1 MPYFATDKEEY
12 PSEVI
17 SDTNTMENNSV
28 ITEKI
33 SNNKE
38 KKILLSK
45 RNLKTKDITYDSGT
59 GYIPNNNST
68 QPQTN
73 SYLRDLSVESIGN
86 RIKNQISTPVFAKI
100 KMLAQNSYEKIKF
113 YADTIFKAKS
123 QVMSRLLNN
132 PNWLYRQEFQEA
144 TRFESNI
151 FLADGLEKSLLKL
164 AEIMY
169 KSDTK
174 INSEERLSYVYLRN
188 GLANSTKKY
197 LLDNFEFSD
206 DERYQITQALAF
218 QEVDFMEKKDVYA
231 YTPTVNI
238 EKYEKLD
245 SEERKDYLSL
255 DKRMHRITE
264 GFAYDVGKVLKDAQE
279 KFRNQGRKDIFS
291 FTDWLKSWGFA
302 KSRAYQLI
310 NFTEYVDKLQNNTE
324 LDGQSMVET
333 FNSLPK
339 MMQYSIVKDR
349 DPDHQNQVEKLLSEK
364 VTETE
369 QYKKVLQDFYNAKDA
384 LDVSQAKQ
392 KELEAANRELQIKN
406 IAVQE
411 ENAKTQS
418 KLIESQQKIHKL
430 QTENYK
436 LQNQPVEQIQVP
448 PADYGEIKRLNKKL
462 IQDLE
467 KS

>member
-1 MPYFATDKEEY
+1 
-12 PSEVI
+12 
-17 SDTNTMENNSV
+17 
-28 ITEKI
+28 
-33 SNNKE
+33 
-38 KKILLSK
+38 
-45 RNLKTKDITYDSGT
+45 
-59 GYIPNNNST
+59 
-68 QPQTN
+68 
-73 SYLRDLSVESIGN
+73 
-86 RIKNQISTPVFAKI
+86 
-100 KMLAQNSYEKIKF
+100 
-113 YADTIFKAKS
+113 
-123 QVMSRLLNN
+123 MS
-132 PNWLYRQEFQEA
+132 
-144 TRFESNI
+144 
-151 FLADGLEKSLLKL
+151 
-164 AEIMY
+164 
-169 KSDTK
+169 
-174 INSEERLSYVYLRN
+174 
-188 GLANSTKKY
+188 
-197 LLDNFEFSD
+197 
-206 DERYQITQALAF
+206 
-218 QEVDFMEKKDVYA
+218 KKDVYV

-310 NFTEYVDKLQNNTE
+310 NFTEYVDKLQNSTE

-384 LDVSQAKQ
+384 LDVSQEKN

-411 ENAKTQS
+411 ENVKTQS

-467 KS
+467 KSEEKEKSLREKLEQSQSESDKDLSHLEVELKKVRQEKLELEKLLQGDQVKQNLEDFKKATVIVTEIKRSLVEVGKKLRKDEIKALTAKDLESLDFGEIVVQVSDLIDCLNEIQETRRTIEGEYSEIWGD

>member
-1 MPYFATDKEEY
+1 MQKENKIPKRFIPIDVDLFNNPKYHTLSNGAKLVYSVYSSRFRISFYHYLEEDYTYYDAEKGLFIYFANEDLARILNVSTRSITNYKRELLEFGLIEVQDTKNNGHRIYVKDVEPTPIDLDKEELAMPYFAIDEEENSSKETEND
-12 PSEVI
+12 SVV
-17 SDTNTMENNSV
+17 MENF
-28 ITEKI
+28 
-33 SNNKE
+33 SNVKA
-38 KKILLSK
+38 KKILLSNEK
-45 RNLKTKDITYDSGT
+45 LKNKDITYDSGT

-174 INSEERLSYVYLRN
+174 IHSEERLSYVYLRN

-218 QEVDFMEKKDVYA
+218 
-231 YTPTVNI
+231 
-238 EKYEKLD
+238 
-245 SEERKDYLSL
+245 
-255 DKRMHRITE
+255 
-264 GFAYDVGKVLKDAQE
+264 
-279 KFRNQGRKDIFS
+279 
-291 FTDWLKSWGFA
+291 
-302 KSRAYQLI
+302 
-310 NFTEYVDKLQNNTE
+310 
-324 LDGQSMVET
+324 
-333 FNSLPK
+333 
-339 MMQYSIVKDR
+339 
-349 DPDHQNQVEKLLSEK
+349 
-364 VTETE
+364 
-369 QYKKVLQDFYNAKDA
+369 
-384 LDVSQAKQ
+384 
-392 KELEAANRELQIKN
+392 
-406 IAVQE
+406 
-411 ENAKTQS
+411 
-418 KLIESQQKIHKL
+418 
-430 QTENYK
+430 
-436 LQNQPVEQIQVP
+436 
-448 PADYGEIKRLNKKL
+448 
-462 IQDLE
+462 
-467 KS
+467 

>member
-1 MPYFATDKEEY
+1 
-12 PSEVI
+12 
-17 SDTNTMENNSV
+17 
-28 ITEKI
+28 
-33 SNNKE
+33 
-38 KKILLSK
+38 
-45 RNLKTKDITYDSGT
+45 
-59 GYIPNNNST
+59 
-68 QPQTN
+68 
-73 SYLRDLSVESIGN
+73 
-86 RIKNQISTPVFAKI
+86 
-100 KMLAQNSYEKIKF
+100 
-113 YADTIFKAKS
+113 
-123 QVMSRLLNN
+123 MS
-132 PNWLYRQEFQEA
+132 
-144 TRFESNI
+144 
-151 FLADGLEKSLLKL
+151 
-164 AEIMY
+164 
-169 KSDTK
+169 
-174 INSEERLSYVYLRN
+174 
-188 GLANSTKKY
+188 
-197 LLDNFEFSD
+197 
-206 DERYQITQALAF
+206 
-218 QEVDFMEKKDVYA
+218 KKDVYI

-310 NFTEYVDKLQNNTE
+310 NFTEYVDKLQNSTE

-467 KS
+467 KSEEKEKSLREKLEQSQSESDKDLSYLEVELKKVKQEKLELEKLLQGDQGDQVKQNLEDFKKATVIVTEIKRSLVEVGKKLRKDEIKALTAKDLESLDFGEIVVQVSDLIDCLNEIQETSRTIEGEYSEI

>member
-1 MPYFATDKEEY
+1 
-12 PSEVI
+12 
-17 SDTNTMENNSV
+17 
-28 ITEKI
+28 
-33 SNNKE
+33 
-38 KKILLSK
+38 
-45 RNLKTKDITYDSGT
+45 
-59 GYIPNNNST
+59 
-68 QPQTN
+68 
-73 SYLRDLSVESIGN
+73 
-86 RIKNQISTPVFAKI
+86 
-100 KMLAQNSYEKIKF
+100 
-113 YADTIFKAKS
+113 
-123 QVMSRLLNN
+123 MS
-132 PNWLYRQEFQEA
+132 
-144 TRFESNI
+144 
-151 FLADGLEKSLLKL
+151 
-164 AEIMY
+164 
-169 KSDTK
+169 
-174 INSEERLSYVYLRN
+174 
-188 GLANSTKKY
+188 
-197 LLDNFEFSD
+197 
-206 DERYQITQALAF
+206 
-218 QEVDFMEKKDVYA
+218 KKDVYV

-384 LDVSQAKQ
+384 LDVSQEKN

-467 KS
+467 KSEEKEKSLREKLEQSQSESDKDLSHLEVELKKVKQEKLELEKLLQGDQVKQNLEDFKKATVIVTEIKRSLVEVGKKLQKDEIKALTAKDLESLDFGEIVVQVSDLIDCLNEIQETRRTIEGEYSEIWGD

>member
-1 MPYFATDKEEY
+1 
-12 PSEVI
+12 
-17 SDTNTMENNSV
+17 
-28 ITEKI
+28 
-33 SNNKE
+33 
-38 KKILLSK
+38 
-45 RNLKTKDITYDSGT
+45 
-59 GYIPNNNST
+59 
-68 QPQTN
+68 
-73 SYLRDLSVESIGN
+73 
-86 RIKNQISTPVFAKI
+86 
-100 KMLAQNSYEKIKF
+100 
-113 YADTIFKAKS
+113 
-123 QVMSRLLNN
+123 MS
-132 PNWLYRQEFQEA
+132 
-144 TRFESNI
+144 
-151 FLADGLEKSLLKL
+151 
-164 AEIMY
+164 
-169 KSDTK
+169 
-174 INSEERLSYVYLRN
+174 
-188 GLANSTKKY
+188 
-197 LLDNFEFSD
+197 
-206 DERYQITQALAF
+206 
-218 QEVDFMEKKDVYA
+218 KKDVYV

-310 NFTEYVDKLQNNTE
+310 NFTEYVDKLQNSTE

-384 LDVSQAKQ
+384 LDVSQEKN

-430 QTENYK
+430 QTENYR

-467 KS
+467 KSEEKEKSLREKLEQSQSESDKDLSHLEVELKKVRQEKLELEKLLQGDQVKQNLEDFKKATVIVTEIKRSLVEVGKKLRKDEIKALTAKDLESLDFGEIVVQVSDLIDCLNEIQETRRTIEGEYSEIWGD

>member
-1 MPYFATDKEEY
+1 
-12 PSEVI
+12 
-17 SDTNTMENNSV
+17 
-28 ITEKI
+28 
-33 SNNKE
+33 
-38 KKILLSK
+38 
-45 RNLKTKDITYDSGT
+45 
-59 GYIPNNNST
+59 
-68 QPQTN
+68 
-73 SYLRDLSVESIGN
+73 
-86 RIKNQISTPVFAKI
+86 
-100 KMLAQNSYEKIKF
+100 
-113 YADTIFKAKS
+113 
-123 QVMSRLLNN
+123 MS
-132 PNWLYRQEFQEA
+132 
-144 TRFESNI
+144 
-151 FLADGLEKSLLKL
+151 
-164 AEIMY
+164 
-169 KSDTK
+169 
-174 INSEERLSYVYLRN
+174 
-188 GLANSTKKY
+188 
-197 LLDNFEFSD
+197 
-206 DERYQITQALAF
+206 
-218 QEVDFMEKKDVYA
+218 KKDVYV

-310 NFTEYVDKLQNNTE
+310 NFTEYVDKLQNSTE

-384 LDVSQAKQ
+384 LDVSQEKN

-467 KS
+467 KSEEKEKSLREKLEQSQSESDKDLSHLEVELKKVKQEKLELEKLLQGDQVKQNLEDFKKATVIVTEIKRSLVEVGKKLRKDEIKALTAKDLESLDFGEIVVQVSDLIDCLNEIQETRRTIEGEYSEIWGD

>member
-1 MPYFATDKEEY
+1 M
-12 PSEVI
+12 
-17 SDTNTMENNSV
+17 
-28 ITEKI
+28 
-33 SNNKE
+33 
-38 KKILLSK
+38 
-45 RNLKTKDITYDSGT
+45 
-59 GYIPNNNST
+59 
-68 QPQTN
+68 
-73 SYLRDLSVESIGN
+73 
-86 RIKNQISTPVFAKI
+86 
-100 KMLAQNSYEKIKF
+100 
-113 YADTIFKAKS
+113 
-123 QVMSRLLNN
+123 
-132 PNWLYRQEFQEA
+132 
-144 TRFESNI
+144 
-151 FLADGLEKSLLKL
+151 
-164 AEIMY
+164 
-169 KSDTK
+169 
-174 INSEERLSYVYLRN
+174 
-188 GLANSTKKY
+188 
-197 LLDNFEFSD
+197 
-206 DERYQITQALAF
+206 
-218 QEVDFMEKKDVYA
+218 DFMEKKDVYA

-467 KS
+467 KSEEKEKSLREKLEQSQSESDKDLSHLEVELKKVKQEKLELEKLLQSDQVKQNLEDFKKATVIVAEIKRSLVEVGKKLRKDEIKALTAKDLESLDFGEIVVQVSDLIDCLNEIQETRRTIEGEYSEI

>member
-1 MPYFATDKEEY
+1 
-12 PSEVI
+12 
-17 SDTNTMENNSV
+17 
-28 ITEKI
+28 
-33 SNNKE
+33 
-38 KKILLSK
+38 
-45 RNLKTKDITYDSGT
+45 
-59 GYIPNNNST
+59 
-68 QPQTN
+68 
-73 SYLRDLSVESIGN
+73 
-86 RIKNQISTPVFAKI
+86 
-100 KMLAQNSYEKIKF
+100 
-113 YADTIFKAKS
+113 
-123 QVMSRLLNN
+123 MS
-132 PNWLYRQEFQEA
+132 
-144 TRFESNI
+144 
-151 FLADGLEKSLLKL
+151 
-164 AEIMY
+164 
-169 KSDTK
+169 
-174 INSEERLSYVYLRN
+174 
-188 GLANSTKKY
+188 
-197 LLDNFEFSD
+197 
-206 DERYQITQALAF
+206 
-218 QEVDFMEKKDVYA
+218 KKDVYV

-245 SEERKDYLSL
+245 SEERKDYFSL

-310 NFTEYVDKLQNNTE
+310 NFTEYVDKLQNSTE

-384 LDVSQAKQ
+384 LDVSQEKN

-411 ENAKTQS
+411 ENVKTQS

-430 QTENYK
+430 QTENYR

-467 KS
+467 KSEEKEKSLREKLEQSQSESDKDLSHLEVELKKVRQEKLELEKLLQGDQVKQNLEDFKKATVIVTEIKRSLVEVGKKLRKDEIKALTAKDLESLDFGEIVVQVSDLIDCLNEIQETRRTIEGEYSEIWGD

>member
-1 MPYFATDKEEY
+1 
-12 PSEVI
+12 
-17 SDTNTMENNSV
+17 
-28 ITEKI
+28 
-33 SNNKE
+33 
-38 KKILLSK
+38 
-45 RNLKTKDITYDSGT
+45 
-59 GYIPNNNST
+59 
-68 QPQTN
+68 
-73 SYLRDLSVESIGN
+73 
-86 RIKNQISTPVFAKI
+86 
-100 KMLAQNSYEKIKF
+100 
-113 YADTIFKAKS
+113 
-123 QVMSRLLNN
+123 MS
-132 PNWLYRQEFQEA
+132 
-144 TRFESNI
+144 
-151 FLADGLEKSLLKL
+151 
-164 AEIMY
+164 
-169 KSDTK
+169 
-174 INSEERLSYVYLRN
+174 
-188 GLANSTKKY
+188 
-197 LLDNFEFSD
+197 
-206 DERYQITQALAF
+206 
-218 QEVDFMEKKDVYA
+218 KKDVYV

-310 NFTEYVDKLQNNTE
+310 NFTEYVDKLQNSTE

-384 LDVSQAKQ
+384 LDVSQEKN

-430 QTENYK
+430 QTENYR

-467 KS
+467 KSEEKEKSLREKLEQSQSESDKDLSHLEVELKKVRQEKLELEKLLQGDQVKQNLEDFKKATVIVTEIKRSLVEVGKKLRKDEIKALTAKDLESLDFGEIVVQVSDLIDCLNEIQETRRTIEGEYSEI

>member
-1 MPYFATDKEEY
+1 
-12 PSEVI
+12 
-17 SDTNTMENNSV
+17 
-28 ITEKI
+28 
-33 SNNKE
+33 
-38 KKILLSK
+38 
-45 RNLKTKDITYDSGT
+45 
-59 GYIPNNNST
+59 
-68 QPQTN
+68 
-73 SYLRDLSVESIGN
+73 
-86 RIKNQISTPVFAKI
+86 
-100 KMLAQNSYEKIKF
+100 
-113 YADTIFKAKS
+113 
-123 QVMSRLLNN
+123 MS
-132 PNWLYRQEFQEA
+132 
-144 TRFESNI
+144 
-151 FLADGLEKSLLKL
+151 
-164 AEIMY
+164 
-169 KSDTK
+169 
-174 INSEERLSYVYLRN
+174 
-188 GLANSTKKY
+188 
-197 LLDNFEFSD
+197 
-206 DERYQITQALAF
+206 
-218 QEVDFMEKKDVYA
+218 KKDVYV

-324 LDGQSMVET
+324 LDGQSMIET

-384 LDVSQAKQ
+384 LDVSQEKN

-467 KS
+467 KSEEKEKSLREKLEQSQSESDKDLSHLEVELKKVRQEKLELEKLLQGDQVKQNLEDFKKATVIVTEIKRSLVEVGKKLRKDEIKALTAKDLESLDFGEIVVQVSDLIDCLNEIQETRRTIEGEYSEIWGD

>member
-1 MPYFATDKEEY
+1 
-12 PSEVI
+12 
-17 SDTNTMENNSV
+17 
-28 ITEKI
+28 
-33 SNNKE
+33 
-38 KKILLSK
+38 
-45 RNLKTKDITYDSGT
+45 
-59 GYIPNNNST
+59 
-68 QPQTN
+68 
-73 SYLRDLSVESIGN
+73 
-86 RIKNQISTPVFAKI
+86 
-100 KMLAQNSYEKIKF
+100 
-113 YADTIFKAKS
+113 
-123 QVMSRLLNN
+123 
-132 PNWLYRQEFQEA
+132 
-144 TRFESNI
+144 
-151 FLADGLEKSLLKL
+151 
-164 AEIMY
+164 
-169 KSDTK
+169 
-174 INSEERLSYVYLRN
+174 
-188 GLANSTKKY
+188 
-197 LLDNFEFSD
+197 
-206 DERYQITQALAF
+206 
-218 QEVDFMEKKDVYA
+218 MEKKDVYA

-339 MMQYSIVKDR
+339 MMQYSIIKDR

-448 PADYGEIKRLNKKL
+448 PANYGEIKRLNKKL

-467 KS
+467 KSEEKEKSLREKLE

>member
-1 MPYFATDKEEY
+1 
-12 PSEVI
+12 
-17 SDTNTMENNSV
+17 
-28 ITEKI
+28 
-33 SNNKE
+33 
-38 KKILLSK
+38 
-45 RNLKTKDITYDSGT
+45 
-59 GYIPNNNST
+59 
-68 QPQTN
+68 
-73 SYLRDLSVESIGN
+73 
-86 RIKNQISTPVFAKI
+86 
-100 KMLAQNSYEKIKF
+100 
-113 YADTIFKAKS
+113 
-123 QVMSRLLNN
+123 MS
-132 PNWLYRQEFQEA
+132 
-144 TRFESNI
+144 
-151 FLADGLEKSLLKL
+151 
-164 AEIMY
+164 
-169 KSDTK
+169 
-174 INSEERLSYVYLRN
+174 
-188 GLANSTKKY
+188 
-197 LLDNFEFSD
+197 
-206 DERYQITQALAF
+206 
-218 QEVDFMEKKDVYA
+218 KKDVYV

-369 QYKKVLQDFYNAKDA
+369 QYKKVIQDFYNAKDA
-384 LDVSQAKQ
+384 LDVSQEKN

-467 KS
+467 KSEEKEKSLREKLEQSQSESDKDLSHLEVELKKVRQEKLELEKLLQGDQVKQNLEDFKKATVIVTEIKRSLVEVGKKLRKDEIKALTAKDLESLDFGEIVVQVSDLIDCLNEIQETRRTIEGEYSEIWGD

>member
-1 MPYFATDKEEY
+1 
-12 PSEVI
+12 
-17 SDTNTMENNSV
+17 
-28 ITEKI
+28 
-33 SNNKE
+33 
-38 KKILLSK
+38 
-45 RNLKTKDITYDSGT
+45 
-59 GYIPNNNST
+59 
-68 QPQTN
+68 
-73 SYLRDLSVESIGN
+73 
-86 RIKNQISTPVFAKI
+86 
-100 KMLAQNSYEKIKF
+100 
-113 YADTIFKAKS
+113 
-123 QVMSRLLNN
+123 MS
-132 PNWLYRQEFQEA
+132 
-144 TRFESNI
+144 
-151 FLADGLEKSLLKL
+151 
-164 AEIMY
+164 
-169 KSDTK
+169 
-174 INSEERLSYVYLRN
+174 
-188 GLANSTKKY
+188 
-197 LLDNFEFSD
+197 
-206 DERYQITQALAF
+206 
-218 QEVDFMEKKDVYA
+218 KKDVYV

-310 NFTEYVDKLQNNTE
+310 NFTEYVDKLQNSTE

-384 LDVSQAKQ
+384 LDVSQEKN

-430 QTENYK
+430 QTENYR

-467 KS
+467 KSEEKEKSLREKLEQSQSESDKDLSYLEVELKKVKQEKLELEKLLQGDQVKQNLEDFKKATVIVTEIKRSLVEVGKKLRKDEIKALTAKDLESLDFGEIVVQVSDLIDCLNEIQETRRTIEGEYSEIWGD

>member
-1 MPYFATDKEEY
+1 
-12 PSEVI
+12 
-17 SDTNTMENNSV
+17 
-28 ITEKI
+28 
-33 SNNKE
+33 
-38 KKILLSK
+38 
-45 RNLKTKDITYDSGT
+45 
-59 GYIPNNNST
+59 
-68 QPQTN
+68 
-73 SYLRDLSVESIGN
+73 
-86 RIKNQISTPVFAKI
+86 
-100 KMLAQNSYEKIKF
+100 
-113 YADTIFKAKS
+113 
-123 QVMSRLLNN
+123 MS
-132 PNWLYRQEFQEA
+132 
-144 TRFESNI
+144 
-151 FLADGLEKSLLKL
+151 
-164 AEIMY
+164 
-169 KSDTK
+169 
-174 INSEERLSYVYLRN
+174 
-188 GLANSTKKY
+188 
-197 LLDNFEFSD
+197 
-206 DERYQITQALAF
+206 
-218 QEVDFMEKKDVYA
+218 KKDVYV

-384 LDVSQAKQ
+384 LDVSQEKN
-392 KELEAANRELQIKN
+392 KELEAVNRELQIKN

-411 ENAKTQS
+411 ENVKTQS

-467 KS
+467 KSEEKEKSLREKLEQSQSESDKDLSHLEVELKKVKQEKLELEKLLQGDQVKQNLEDFKKATVIVTEIKRSLVEVGKKLRKDEIKALTAKDLESLDFGEIVVQVSDLIDCLNEIQETRRTIEGEYSEIWGD

>member
-1 MPYFATDKEEY
+1 
-12 PSEVI
+12 
-17 SDTNTMENNSV
+17 
-28 ITEKI
+28 
-33 SNNKE
+33 
-38 KKILLSK
+38 
-45 RNLKTKDITYDSGT
+45 
-59 GYIPNNNST
+59 
-68 QPQTN
+68 
-73 SYLRDLSVESIGN
+73 
-86 RIKNQISTPVFAKI
+86 
-100 KMLAQNSYEKIKF
+100 
-113 YADTIFKAKS
+113 
-123 QVMSRLLNN
+123 MS
-132 PNWLYRQEFQEA
+132 
-144 TRFESNI
+144 
-151 FLADGLEKSLLKL
+151 
-164 AEIMY
+164 
-169 KSDTK
+169 
-174 INSEERLSYVYLRN
+174 
-188 GLANSTKKY
+188 
-197 LLDNFEFSD
+197 
-206 DERYQITQALAF
+206 
-218 QEVDFMEKKDVYA
+218 KKDVYV

-310 NFTEYVDKLQNNTE
+310 NFTEYVDKLQNSTE

-384 LDVSQAKQ
+384 LDVSQEKN

-411 ENAKTQS
+411 ENVKTQS

-430 QTENYK
+430 QTENYR

-467 KS
+467 KSEEKEKSLREKLEQSQSESDKDLSHLEVELKKVRQEKLELEKLLQSDQVKQNLEDFKKATVIVTEIKRSLVEVGKKLRKDEIKALTAKDLESLDFGEIVVQVSDLIDCLNEIQETRRTIEGEYSEIWGD

>member
-1 MPYFATDKEEY
+1 
-12 PSEVI
+12 
-17 SDTNTMENNSV
+17 
-28 ITEKI
+28 
-33 SNNKE
+33 
-38 KKILLSK
+38 
-45 RNLKTKDITYDSGT
+45 
-59 GYIPNNNST
+59 
-68 QPQTN
+68 
-73 SYLRDLSVESIGN
+73 
-86 RIKNQISTPVFAKI
+86 
-100 KMLAQNSYEKIKF
+100 
-113 YADTIFKAKS
+113 
-123 QVMSRLLNN
+123 MS
-132 PNWLYRQEFQEA
+132 
-144 TRFESNI
+144 
-151 FLADGLEKSLLKL
+151 
-164 AEIMY
+164 
-169 KSDTK
+169 
-174 INSEERLSYVYLRN
+174 
-188 GLANSTKKY
+188 
-197 LLDNFEFSD
+197 
-206 DERYQITQALAF
+206 
-218 QEVDFMEKKDVYA
+218 KKDVYV

-310 NFTEYVDKLQNNTE
+310 NFTEYVDKLQNSTE

-384 LDVSQAKQ
+384 LDVSQEKN
-392 KELEAANRELQIKN
+392 KELEAVNRELQIKN

-411 ENAKTQS
+411 ENVKTQS

-467 KS
+467 KSEEKEKSLREKLEQSQSESDKDLSHLEVELKKVKQEKLELEKLLQGDQVKQNLEDFKKATVIVTEIKRSLVEVGKKLRKDEIKALTAKDLESLDFGEIVVQVSDLIDCLNEIQETRRTIEGEYSEIWGD

>member
-1 MPYFATDKEEY
+1 
-12 PSEVI
+12 
-17 SDTNTMENNSV
+17 
-28 ITEKI
+28 
-33 SNNKE
+33 
-38 KKILLSK
+38 
-45 RNLKTKDITYDSGT
+45 
-59 GYIPNNNST
+59 
-68 QPQTN
+68 
-73 SYLRDLSVESIGN
+73 
-86 RIKNQISTPVFAKI
+86 
-100 KMLAQNSYEKIKF
+100 
-113 YADTIFKAKS
+113 
-123 QVMSRLLNN
+123 MS
-132 PNWLYRQEFQEA
+132 
-144 TRFESNI
+144 
-151 FLADGLEKSLLKL
+151 
-164 AEIMY
+164 
-169 KSDTK
+169 
-174 INSEERLSYVYLRN
+174 
-188 GLANSTKKY
+188 
-197 LLDNFEFSD
+197 
-206 DERYQITQALAF
+206 
-218 QEVDFMEKKDVYA
+218 KKDVYV

-384 LDVSQAKQ
+384 LDVSQEKN

-411 ENAKTQS
+411 ENVKTQS

-467 KS
+467 KSEEKEKSLREKLEQSQSESDKDLSHLEVELKKVKQEKLELEKLLQGNQVKQNLEDFKKATVIVTEIKRSLVEVGKKLRKDEIKALTAKDLESLDFGEIVVQVSDLIDCLNEIQETRRTIEGEYSEIWGD

>member
-1 MPYFATDKEEY
+1 MQKENKIPKRFIPIDVDLFNNPKYHTLSNTAKLVYSLYTFRLRISFYHYLEEDYTYYDAEKGLFIYFSNEDLAKILNVSTRSITNYKRELLEFGLIEVQDTKNNGHRIYVKDVEVTPTDLDKEDLVMPYFATDKEEY

-45 RNLKTKDITYDSGT
+45 KNLKTKDITYDSGT

-169 KSDTK
+169 KSDNE
-174 INSEERLSYVYLRN
+174 IRSEERLSYVYLRN

-218 QEVDFMEKKDVYA
+218 
-231 YTPTVNI
+231 
-238 EKYEKLD
+238 
-245 SEERKDYLSL
+245 
-255 DKRMHRITE
+255 
-264 GFAYDVGKVLKDAQE
+264 
-279 KFRNQGRKDIFS
+279 
-291 FTDWLKSWGFA
+291 
-302 KSRAYQLI
+302 
-310 NFTEYVDKLQNNTE
+310 
-324 LDGQSMVET
+324 
-333 FNSLPK
+333 
-339 MMQYSIVKDR
+339 
-349 DPDHQNQVEKLLSEK
+349 
-364 VTETE
+364 
-369 QYKKVLQDFYNAKDA
+369 
-384 LDVSQAKQ
+384 
-392 KELEAANRELQIKN
+392 
-406 IAVQE
+406 
-411 ENAKTQS
+411 
-418 KLIESQQKIHKL
+418 
-430 QTENYK
+430 
-436 LQNQPVEQIQVP
+436 
-448 PADYGEIKRLNKKL
+448 
-462 IQDLE
+462 
-467 KS
+467 

>member
-1 MPYFATDKEEY
+1 
-12 PSEVI
+12 
-17 SDTNTMENNSV
+17 
-28 ITEKI
+28 
-33 SNNKE
+33 
-38 KKILLSK
+38 
-45 RNLKTKDITYDSGT
+45 
-59 GYIPNNNST
+59 
-68 QPQTN
+68 
-73 SYLRDLSVESIGN
+73 
-86 RIKNQISTPVFAKI
+86 
-100 KMLAQNSYEKIKF
+100 
-113 YADTIFKAKS
+113 
-123 QVMSRLLNN
+123 MS
-132 PNWLYRQEFQEA
+132 
-144 TRFESNI
+144 
-151 FLADGLEKSLLKL
+151 
-164 AEIMY
+164 
-169 KSDTK
+169 
-174 INSEERLSYVYLRN
+174 
-188 GLANSTKKY
+188 
-197 LLDNFEFSD
+197 
-206 DERYQITQALAF
+206 
-218 QEVDFMEKKDVYA
+218 KKDVYV

-310 NFTEYVDKLQNNTE
+310 NFTEYVDKLQNSTE

-349 DPDHQNQVEKLLSEK
+349 NPDHQNQVEKLLSEK

-384 LDVSQAKQ
+384 LDVSQEKN

-430 QTENYK
+430 QTENYR

-467 KS
+467 KSEEKEKSLREKLEQSQSESDKDLSHLEVELKKVRQEKLELEKLLQGDQVKQNLEDFKKATVIVTEIKRSLVEVGKKLRKDEIKALTAKDLESLDFGEIVVQVSDLIDCLNEIQETRRTIEGEYSEIWGD

>member
-1 MPYFATDKEEY
+1 
-12 PSEVI
+12 
-17 SDTNTMENNSV
+17 
-28 ITEKI
+28 
-33 SNNKE
+33 
-38 KKILLSK
+38 
-45 RNLKTKDITYDSGT
+45 
-59 GYIPNNNST
+59 
-68 QPQTN
+68 
-73 SYLRDLSVESIGN
+73 
-86 RIKNQISTPVFAKI
+86 
-100 KMLAQNSYEKIKF
+100 
-113 YADTIFKAKS
+113 
-123 QVMSRLLNN
+123 MS
-132 PNWLYRQEFQEA
+132 
-144 TRFESNI
+144 
-151 FLADGLEKSLLKL
+151 
-164 AEIMY
+164 
-169 KSDTK
+169 
-174 INSEERLSYVYLRN
+174 
-188 GLANSTKKY
+188 
-197 LLDNFEFSD
+197 
-206 DERYQITQALAF
+206 
-218 QEVDFMEKKDVYA
+218 KKDVYV

-384 LDVSQAKQ
+384 LDVSQEKN

-411 ENAKTQS
+411 ENVKTQS

-467 KS
+467 KSEEKEKSLREKLEQSQSESDKDLSHLEVELKKVRQEKLELEKLLQGDQVKQNLEDFKKATVIVTEIKRSLVEVGKKLRKDEIKALTAKDLESLDFGEIVVQVSDLIDCLNEIQETRRTIEGEYSEIWGD